1 MPGLCG
7 YDFGDGA
14 RSICCTTNEDE
25 LDLTKVSF
33 DLDRFETFSKGY
45 FKYLKDIVTKEEI
58 ETFAQSVYIMTYE
71 LALRFLSDYLS
82 GDIYFKIKS
91 EKHNLDR
98 ARCQIALCK
107 DIQNK
112 FNEIDAIIKREFN

>member
-1 MPGLCG
+1 
-7 YDFGDGA
+7 
-14 RSICCTTNEDE
+14 
-25 LDLTKVSF
+25 
-33 DLDRFETFSKGY
+33 
-45 FKYLKDIVTKEEI
+45 
-58 ETFAQSVYIMTYE
+58 MTYE

-107 DIQNK
+107 DIERK
-112 FNEIDAIIKREFN
+112 FDKIDEIIKKEF